1 MPKRHADTDDLQ
13 ANIQNLTQEISGP
26 NEFDGEV
33 AIATV
38 MREVEEVENAEAIAD
53 SKSAQVALES
63 ESTRRQG
70 QPQPSDATTTWYQEW
85 DCLGDT
91 FFTGVT

>member
-13 ANIQNLTQEISGP
+13 ANIQNLTLEISGP

-38 MREVEEVENAEAIAD
+38 MREVEAVE
-53 SKSAQVALES
+53 KCRGHRRLEKC
-63 ESTRRQG
+63 TGRFGKRVHKKAG

-91 FFTGVT
+91 FFTRVT